1 MSTKHLWTDVRLL
14 SFDLQTVE
22 FAYAADYTL
31 SLTCTDQL
39 SSTGGSYH
47 LRFGRVERDDE
58 MEVDGELLR
67 ATHNPH
73 EDVEPYMRNLLRHGP
88 LTSTL
93 HRLVSLLRETL
104 PIVAELEEIRAAAAR
119 SGAVVDT
126 FAKSAGWFRILYGDL
141 RYVPTCAFPRQGSR
155 TDAIAVCRRHAL
167 DFRLMAG
174 ARVVI
179 LDGSHSLFDDSADGH
194 TLRRLSGPSKAF
206 ASRDREPAA
215 ALQPITDFR
224 TLVQDAIKGAVAR
237 GVAGQFA
244 PIDIGVICDV
254 SAVRVVGRLLY
265 ERVLEKLAT
274 QAGQP

>member
-47 LRFGRVERDDE
+47 LRFGRVERDDD

-67 ATHNPH
+67 STHNPH

-141 RYVPTCAFPRQGSR
+141 RCVAALAFMGQGI
-155 TDAIAVCRRHAL
+155 TDRLCVCYRHAL

-206 ASRDREPAA
+206 ASRDREPIA
-215 ALQPITDFR
+215 ALQPIPDFR

-265 ERVLEKLAT
+265 ERVLEKLSA
-274 QAGQP
+274 